1 MAEKTTCAGLNC
13 RFICYCTHYHLYD
26 ARWEGRC
33 PVQEHLITLA
43 KAQEEDNRKGGR
55 YHG

>member
-1 MAEKTTCAGLNC
+1 MTKTEIRRYYAK
-13 RFICYCTHYHLYD
+13 
-26 ARWEGRC
+26 
-33 PVQEHLITLA
+33 HLITLA